1 MYETDDPDA
10 RSVESDS
17 SSSYES
23 YSSRG
28 RGSYA
33 SRGRGSDSRP
43 QLPQRGG
50 QLLSRERFVASS
62 ATSEWMHAG
71 IQGYDEHY
79 VKGNEGVTSS
89 HPYLD
94 DEALGG
100 GDNFYDELYL
110 GAPQG
115 TKMASESLQEML
127 DHSSASS
134 GYLQDEQSPTI
145 PGDPSTKTKF
155 GSILCP
161 TSRAE
166 RQRCKK
172 RSYQIAVVAILMVT
186 LLCVTLGITVGVGRG
201 NDAPVQ
207 SSQPAETISPP
218 SNTSDPFALGNTTSS
233 NSTIPGPDSD
243 SSGQSAQKETAE
255 QVVEGALAS
264 TSRNATQR
272 PAQVR
277 WRTF

>member
-1 MYETDDPDA
+1 MYEIDDPDA

-28 RGSYA
+28 RGS
-33 SRGRGSDSRP
+33 DSRP
-43 QLPQRGG
+43 QLPQTGG
-50 QLLSRERFVASS
+50 QLLSSERFVASS
-62 ATSEWMHAG
+62 ATIEWMHAG

-94 DEALGG
+94 DEALGE

-110 GAPQG
+110 GAPQV

-145 PGDPSTKTKF
+145 PGDQSAKTKF

-166 RQRCKK
+166 QQRCKK
-172 RSYQIAVVAILMVT
+172 RSYQIAVLAILLVT
-186 LLCVTLGITVGVGRG
+186 LLCVTLGITLGVGRG
-201 NDAPVQ
+201 NDAQVQ
-207 SSQPAETISPP
+207 SSQPAETTSPP
-218 SNTSDPFALGNTTSS
+218 SDTSDPFALGNTTSS
-233 NSTIPGPDSD
+233 NSTIPGSDSD
-243 SSGQSAQKETAE
+243 SSGQSAQEETAE

-277 WRTF
+277 WRAF